1 MRNTAKITTAVLAA
15 GALTLGLSACGSD
28 KDSASDTSGPLVVA
42 ATPVPHAEILNYVKD
57 NLAKK
62 EGLDLEVKE
71 FTDYVTPNTAT
82 EDGSVG
88 ANYFQTEP
96 YLADFNK
103 KNGTHLKS
111 VASVHLEPLGL
122 YSKKA
127 DKVGD
132 LKNGATVALPNDTV
146 TEARALQ
153 LLASEGLLTLK
164 DGVGNSATTADITE
178 NPKDL
183 EFKEA
188 QAAQTPRALNDVD
201 AAVINGNF
209 ALDADLKPAKDALV
223 LESADDNPNVNLLV
237 VKEGQEDDPRVKK
250 LAKLLTSPE
259 VKKFIED
266 NYAGSVLPSFFPSVR
281 LLPVPSDRFRSPRPE
296 PPTYRVRSVLTGGPG
311 GVVECFHAA
320 CWAVRAVPDGHP
332 DFGAAHD
339 EHLPQHLHQHGAVG
353 AAPPRRG
360 RRPRAGRDD
369 ERRAGRRLDPRPPAL
384 HRGRRR
390 HLDR

>member
-28 KDSASDTSGPLVVA
+28 KDASDTSGPLVVA
-42 ATPVPHAEILNYVKD
+42 ATPVPHAEILDFVKD
-57 NLAKK
+57 TLAKK
-62 EGLDLEVKE
+62 AGLDLEVKE

-127 DKVGD
+127 DKADD
-132 LKNGATVALPNDTV
+132 LKSGATIALPNDTV

-153 LLASEGLLTLK
+153 LLASQGLITLK
-164 DGVGNSATTADITE
+164 DGAGNSATTADITK
-178 NPKDL
+178 NPKNL
-183 EFKEA
+183 KFKELE
-188 QAAQTPRALNDVD
+188 AAQTPRSLNDVD
-201 AAVINGNF
+201 AAVINGNY
-209 ALDADLKPAKDALV
+209 ALEADLKPAKDALV
-223 LESADDNPNVNLLV
+223 LESAKNNPNVNLLV
-237 VKEGQEDDPRVKK
+237 VKEGQEDDPRVQK

-266 NYAGSVLPSFFPSVR
+266 HYAGSVLPSF
-281 LLPVPSDRFRSPRPE
+281 
-296 PPTYRVRSVLTGGPG
+296 
-311 GVVECFHAA
+311 
-320 CWAVRAVPDGHP
+320 
-332 DFGAAHD
+332 
-339 EHLPQHLHQHGAVG
+339 
-353 AAPPRRG
+353 
-360 RRPRAGRDD
+360 
-369 ERRAGRRLDPRPPAL
+369 
-384 HRGRRR
+384 
-390 HLDR
+390 